1 MRISPSL
8 QPQSP
13 CHHGLLSWCSALC
26 APPSDPGNGWSYS
39 IVKREKRQSTPSMT
53 KMGHAQNVCHFRLFN
68 PVGNCNLRENKLERR
83 GYTFL
88 LLSLKANEPKAKHVG
103 GSSDGFSLCIHTGD
117 PCRSHSW
124 CLSRSF
130 VASQTGSC
138 ISSGHRLCPPCL
150 AAENMACEWG
160 GAGVRG
166 LEGGSC
172 KCKLAML
179 EHITVYYV
187 TLE

>member
-1 MRISPSL
+1 MKS
-8 QPQSP
+8 
-13 CHHGLLSWCSALC
+13 
-26 APPSDPGNGWSYS
+26 
-39 IVKREKRQSTPSMT
+39 EKRQSTPSMT

-83 GYTFL
+83 GYIFL
-88 LLSLKANEPKAKHVG
+88 VLSLKANEPKAKHVG

-166 LEGGSC
+166 LEGGQLQMQTCNVGTYHSLLC
-172 KCKLAML
+172 QIGIELFKYYFCICSGHENWEFLSPFRCQAN
-179 EHITVYYV
+179 IPRWAVY
-187 TLE
+187 L